1 MTIDELLRRLVTILE
16 DLELPYL
23 LTGSIAT
30 TLYGEPRF
38 TNDIDVVVDLP
49 AERIE
54 DLCAAFP
61 SDEYYVDEASV
72 RRAVERHRQFNVIHP
87 RSALK
92 VDVIIPPPSEFERSR
107 FARARREAPA
117 SDYTAVYASPEDA
130 IIKKMEA
137 YREGGSDKHLR
148 DIVGVLEI
156 CEEEIDRAYIESWA
170 RRLDLNDV
178 WQMIRERIETER
190 S

>member
-1 MTIDELLRRLVTILE
+1 MNVDELLRRVVAVLE

-49 AERIE
+49 ARRIE
-54 DLCAAFP
+54 EFCAAFP
-61 SDEYYVDEASV
+61 SDEYYLDEESV
-72 RRAVERHRQFNVIHP
+72 RRAVDRHRQFNVIHP

-92 VDVIIPPPSEFERSR
+92 VDVIIPPPSAFERSR

-117 SDYTAVYASPEDA
+117 TDFTAVFSSPEDA
-130 IIKKMEA
+130 IIKKMES
-137 YREGGSDKHLR
+137 YRDGGSDKHLR
-148 DIVGVLEI
+148 DIVGVLKIGGEA
-156 CEEEIDRAYIESWA
+156 IDREYIGEWA
-170 RRLDLNDV
+170 QRLDV
-178 WQMIRERIETER
+178 QEIWQRILQR
-190 S
+190 IGGR

>member
-16 DLELPYL
+16 GLELPYL

-38 TNDIDVVVDLP
+38 TNDIDVVVDLA
-49 AERIE
+49 AERIV
-54 DLCAAFP
+54 DFCAAFP
-61 SDEYYVDEASV
+61 SDEYYVDEESV
-72 RRAVERHRQFNVIHP
+72 RSAVERHHQFNVIHP

-92 VDVIIPPPSEFERSR
+92 VDVMIPPASAFERSR

-117 SDYTAVYASPEDA
+117 TDFTAVYSSPEDA

-148 DIVGVLEI
+148 DITGVLDV
-156 CEEEIDRAYIESWA
+156 CGQTIDREYIVEWV
-170 RRLDLNDV
+170 RRLDLGEI
-178 WQMIRERIETER
+178 WQAVLACLAAR
-190 S
+190 